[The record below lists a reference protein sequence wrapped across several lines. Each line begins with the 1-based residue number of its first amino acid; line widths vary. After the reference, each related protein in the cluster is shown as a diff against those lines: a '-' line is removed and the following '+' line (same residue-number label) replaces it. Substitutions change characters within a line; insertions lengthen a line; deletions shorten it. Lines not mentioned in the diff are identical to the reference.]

1 MSVSSDLPVDPAVQ
15 FSTGGRTVQFL
26 IPANST
32 DAIFTGQGPQ
42 VRLQTGTVASTIVL
56 TPSFSTQGS
65 NITLTPDSPRPL
77 QFDVPSVAPVLYS
90 GRVTNQTANG
100 FSLVLTGFSTTRS
113 ITSVNTQFTAAA
125 GFVVPQTQFTV
136 DLRQAS
142 TVWFQNPGSQAFGGQ
157 FTVSVPF
164 SFRGTAPAGHSVL
177 ESIASL
183 TVTVANESGTS
194 NSLLAVVV
202 VQ

>member
-1 MSVSSDLPVDPAVQ
+1 
-15 FSTGGRTVQFL
+15 
-26 IPANST
+26 
-32 DAIFTGQGPQ
+32 
-42 VRLQTGTVASTIVL
+42 
-56 TPSFSTQGS
+56 
-65 NITLTPDSPRPL
+65 SPRPL

-125 GFVVPQTQFTV
+125 GFAVPQNQFKV
-136 DLRQAS
+136 DLRQTS
-142 TVWFQNPGSQAFGGQ
+142 TAWFQDPAPHAFGGQ
-157 FTVSVPF
+157 FPLSAPS
-164 SFRGTAPAGHSVL
+164 SFRGPSPAGHSVL